1 MGTKWLVILILLF
14 LFTVLTNINIEFR
27 KKPKS
32 ILCATDV
39 AARGIS
45 MKKKSPNNIS
55 PQLKILKY

>member
-1 MGTKWLVILILLF
+1 MFFKIK
-14 LFTVLTNINIEFR
+14 EFR

-45 MKKKSPNNIS
+45 MDHKKTNFFIK
-55 PQLKILKY
+55 